1 MEQPKKTKVLP
12 LLPLRGISVFP
23 YMMLHFDVG
32 RDKSI
37 SALDEAM
44 VKDQLI
50 FLVSQKDAAT
60 DDPSTDDFYQVGTV
74 SKIKQLLKLPGD
86 TIRVLVEGMHRG
98 RIINHIKDDPFFEV
112 EIEEFVDQE
121 DVQKD
126 IETEALMR
134 AIFDSFEEYIKLTN
148 RTAVDTLITISG
160 VEEPARFA
168 DIVASNLSLRISQ
181 KQHILEAFDPLER
194 LKRLHAILV
203 KELDILRVERK
214 INLRV
219 KRQIDKMQRE
229 YYLKEQ
235 LKAIQ
240 KELGEDDGLMA
251 EVEDYRKRVR
261 EAGLPEET
269 EEKVLKEVDRL
280 MKMSPGSAETGVI
293 RGYLDWILEL
303 PWNVETE
310 DNLDLKYARKVL
322 DEDHYGLEKVKER
335 ILEYLAIRQLADGMK
350 GPILCLVGPPG
361 VGKTSI
367 GRSIARALNRKF
379 VRMSLGGVRDEAEI
393 RGHRRTYVGAI
404 PGRIIYSM
412 RQAGSKNP
420 VFLLDEVDKMSHDFR
435 GDPASAMLEVL
446 DAEQNNAFRDHY
458 LEVPFDLSKVVF
470 VTTAN
475 TTDTIPRPL
484 LDRME
489 VIYISSY
496 TEEEKLNIA
505 LKYLLPKQL
514 KEHGLKKENLLI
526 SENTV
531 RDIINYYT
539 REAGVRNLE
548 RRIADVCRKA
558 AKQLVEE
565 KRKRVRVTG
574 ANLSKYLG
582 IPAYRYEKVKE
593 GTEVGIATGLA
604 WTPVGGETLSIE
616 VTTMKG
622 SGKLVLTGQLG
633 DVMKESARAGI
644 SYIRSRT
651 EELGIDPNFYQDL
664 DIHIHIPEG
673 AIPKDGPSAGITIAT
688 AVISALA
695 NVPVRKDTAM
705 TGEITLRGRVLPV
718 GGIKEKSLA
727 ANRAGISKVLI
738 SALANVPVRKDTA
751 MTGEITLRGRVLPVG
766 GIKEKSL
773 AANRAGISKVL
784 IPAENEKDL
793 EEVPANVKRKLEFV
807 TVDHMDSVLDHAL
820 MRD

>member
-738 SALANVPVRKDTA
+738 
-751 MTGEITLRGRVLPVG
+751 
-766 GIKEKSL
+766 
-773 AANRAGISKVL
+773 
-784 IPAENEKDL
+784 PAENEKDL

-820 MRD
+820 VRE

>member
-1 MEQPKKTKVLP
+1 MEQSKKTKVLP

-32 RDKSI
+32 RDKSV

-50 FLVSQKDAAT
+50 FLVSQRDAAT
-60 DDPSTDDFYQVGTV
+60 DEPTANDYYQVGTI

-86 TIRVLVEGMHRG
+86 TIRVLVEGIHRA
-98 RIINHIKDDPFFEV
+98 RIVTHIKDAPFFEV
-112 EIEEFVDQE
+112 EVEEFVDPE
-121 DVQKD
+121 DVRKD
-126 IETEALMR
+126 TETEALMR
-134 AIFDSFEEYIKLTN
+134 AIFDSFEEYVKLTN
-148 RTAVDTLITISG
+148 RAAVDTLITVGS

-168 DIVASNLSLRISQ
+168 DIVVSNLSLKISQ
-181 KQHILEAFDPLER
+181 KQQVLEAFDHRER
-194 LKRLHAILV
+194 LRRLHTILI
-203 KELDILRVERK
+203 KELDILRVEKK

-240 KELGEDDGLMA
+240 KELGEDDGVLS
-251 EVEDYRKRVR
+251 EVEAYRNRIK
-261 EAGLPEET
+261 EAGLPEDT
-269 EEKVLKEVDRL
+269 EEKVLKEADRL
-280 MKMSPGSAETGVI
+280 LKLAPASAETGVI

-303 PWNVETE
+303 PWDKETE
-310 DNLDLKYARKVL
+310 DNLDLKFARKVL
-322 DEDHYGLEKVKER
+322 EEDHYGLEKVKER
-335 ILEYLAIRQLADGMK
+335 VLEYLAIRQLATGMK

-361 VGKTSI
+361 VGKTSV
-367 GRSIARALNRKF
+367 GRSIARAINRKF

-446 DAEQNNAFRDHY
+446 DSEQNNTFRDHF
-458 LEVPFDLSKVVF
+458 LEVPFDLSKVMF

-475 TTDTIPRPL
+475 TVDTIPRPL

-505 LKYLLPKQL
+505 IKYLLPKQL

-526 SENTV
+526 SEQTV

-558 AKQLVEE
+558 AKQLVED
-565 KRKRVRVTG
+565 KKKRVRVTG
-574 ANLSKYLG
+574 ANLNKFLG
-582 IPAYRYEKVKE
+582 IPAYRHEKIKE
-593 GTEVGIATGLA
+593 GHETGMATGLA
-604 WTPVGGETLSIE
+604 WTPVGGETLFIE

-651 EELGIDPNFYQDL
+651 EKLGIDPNFYQEL

-688 AVISALA
+688 AVISALTG
-695 NVPVRKDTAM
+695 VPVRKDIAM
-705 TGEITLRGRVLPV
+705 TGEITLRGRILPV
-718 GGIKEKSLA
+718 GGIKEKC
-727 ANRAGISKVLI
+727 
-738 SALANVPVRKDTA
+738 
-751 MTGEITLRGRVLPVG
+751 
-766 GIKEKSL
+766 L

-784 IPAENEKDL
+784 IPVENEKDL
-793 EEVPANVKRKLEFV
+793 EEIPVNVKRKMEFV
-807 TVDHMDSVLDHAL
+807 TVEHMDSVLEHAL
-820 MRD
+820 VRVQGDGSPGLTE

>member
-1 MEQPKKTKVLP
+1 MKHSKKDLVLP

-32 RDKSI
+32 RDKSVN
-37 SALDEAM
+37 ALEEAM

-60 DDPSTDDFYQVGTV
+60 DEPSPEDFYHVGTI

-86 TIRVLVEGMHRG
+86 TIRVLVEGINRG
-98 RIINHIKDDPFFEV
+98 KITGIIKDDPFFKV
-112 EIEEFVDQE
+112 EIEEHRDSDEVE
-121 DVQKD
+121 KD
-126 IETEALMR
+126 TETEALMR
-134 AIFDSFEEYIKLTN
+134 GIFDCFEEYVKLTN
-148 RTAVDTLITISG
+148 RTAVDTLVTVGNI
-160 VEEPARFA
+160 EEPARFA
-168 DIVASNLSLRISQ
+168 DVVVSNLALKINK
-181 KQHILEAFDPLER
+181 KQQILEAFDPLER
-194 LKRLHAILV
+194 LKRLHSILI
-203 KELDILRVERK
+203 KELDILKVEKK

-240 KELGEDDGLMA
+240 KELGEEEGVLS
-251 EVEDYRKRVR
+251 EVEEYRERIKK
-261 EAGLPEET
+261 AGLT
-269 EEKVLKEVDRL
+269 EEVEKKVMKEAERLLKL
-280 MKMSPGSAETGVI
+280 PPGSAETGVI

-310 DNLDLKYARKVL
+310 DNLDLKFAKNVL
-322 DEDHYGLEKVKER
+322 EEDHYGLAKVKER
-335 ILEYLAIRQLADGMK
+335 ILEYLAIRQLAKGMK

-393 RGHRRTYVGAI
+393 RGHRKTYVGAI

-420 VFLLDEVDKMSHDFR
+420 VFLLDEVDKMSNDFR

-446 DAEQNNAFRDHY
+446 DAEQNHAFRDHY

-514 KEHGLKKENLLI
+514 KEHGLTRENLMM
-526 SENTV
+526 SEATV

-558 AKQLVEE
+558 ARQIVED
-565 KRKRVRVTG
+565 KKNRVRVTG
-574 ANLSKYLG
+574 ANLGKYLG
-582 IPAYRYEKVKE
+582 IPGYRYRKVKE
-593 GTEVGIATGLA
+593 GKETGIATGLA

-622 SGKLVLTGQLG
+622 TGKLVLTGQLG
-633 DVMKESARAGI
+633 DIMKESARAGI
-644 SYIRSRT
+644 SYVRSRY
-651 EELGIDPNFYQDL
+651 EEFEIDADFYKDM

-673 AIPKDGPSAGITIAT
+673 AIPKDGPSAGITMAT
-688 AVISALA
+688 AVISALSGR
-695 NVPVRKDTAM
+695 PVRKDIAM
-705 TGEITLRGRVLPV
+705 TGEITLRGRILPV
-718 GGIKEKSLA
+718 GGIKEKCLA
-727 ANRAGISKVLI
+727 ANRAGISIVI
-738 SALANVPVRKDTA
+738 
-751 MTGEITLRGRVLPVG
+751 
-766 GIKEKSL
+766 
-773 AANRAGISKVL
+773 

-793 EEVPANVKRKLEFV
+793 EEIPANVRKKIDFV
-807 TVDHMDSVLDHAL
+807 FAEHMDRVLEHAL
-820 MRD
+820 AGDE